1 MVMLVAG
8 VGLSAFARQPQ
19 PPLPPGI
26 PVPQVAPEQAPGE
39 GLKALVSMHGPH
51 SAFPETR
58 YVRVMDA
65 ETFATMWAMHVGD
78 DPDDNFRAS
87 RAYPEIDFT
96 RCMVI
101 AYFRGPSINNDGEII
116 DSVTPT
122 GGGIRIRF
130 DSLTYQTASG
140 FGHTDPAKE
149 PNRAAFRGDACRPFG
164 IWVLPRDEGEVIIEE
179 NTQGLLGQPPV
190 WTRQIRF
197 ERFH

>member
-39 GLKALVSMHGPH
+39 GLKALVSMHGPR
-51 SAFPETR
+51 SAFPEAR

-101 AYFRGPSINNDGEII
+101 AYFRGPSVNNDGEII

-130 DSLTYQTASG
+130 DSLTYQTM
-140 FGHTDPAKE
+140 P
-149 PNRAAFRGDACRPFG
+149 RGEADRRLSCRPFG

-179 NTQGLLGQPPV
+179 NTQGLLSQPPV